1 MSDVEEDVNP
11 IDALIVKPAKER
23 AEKKRRAAAA
33 TEADQRNFEVQKLLR
48 APRYFDDVYEPKG
61 VACWRCGKRG
71 HLAKDCSLSAA
82 KPCYYCAQY
91 GHEPF
96 SCPHR
101 LCFRCGEPGHMTKD
115 CSLQRGQV
123 KDGGRG
129 LCLRCGRAECAAA
142 DYSDWFRFEG
152 GCSHDYFVADL
163 DQVRCLHP

>member
-1 MSDVEEDVNP
+1 MLDED
-11 IDALIVKPAKER
+11 
-23 AEKKRRAAAA
+23 
-33 TEADQRNFEVQKLLR
+33 EADQRNFEVQKLLR

-123 KDGGRG
+123 KGGGRG

-142 DYSDWFRFEG
+142 DYSDWFRCNTATG
-152 GCSHDYFVADL
+152 LRAAAAMTTL
-163 DQVRCLHP
+163 WLTWTRCAALCAGSAAI